1 MSSNIYNNTQ
11 LFIQMKEMFCVCLS
25 GDLLPADGVLI
36 QGNDLKIDESS
47 LTGESDHVKKTQEKD
62 PMLLS
67 GNVNPQFCF
76 VFKSSICCYLPEHN
90 YAQDFC
96 RERHLVHL

>member
-1 MSSNIYNNTQ
+1 MTEQ
-11 LFIQMKEMFCVCLS
+11 ACLGLFPLHDILTNVSCFCHCCCCA

-47 LTGESDHVKKTQEKD
+47 LTGESDHVKKLLDKD

-67 GNVNPQFCF
+67 GT
-76 VFKSSICCYLPEHN
+76 
-90 YAQDFC
+90 
-96 RERHLVHL
+96 